1 MMLQW
6 CAHSEHWATAQC
18 SFKAIQKAR
27 MYAYSKK
34 FRHLLSLC
42 TEIANCPV
50 HMRTQWRFVF
60 TSINHIHSSFTSV
73 HCTPLK

>member
-34 FRHLLSLC
+34 CQAFTEFCVPNLRIVPCTCAHNGALSSRPSITYTHHSRLY
-42 TEIANCPV
+42 IA
-50 HMRTQWRFVF
+50 R
-60 TSINHIHSSFTSV
+60 
-73 HCTPLK
+73 L